1 PFNSRVGGAQEHALA
16 QRPRLQRGLAH
27 CMCLGAC
34 IVSIF
39 PSPTT
44 AIRLGGPF
52 FSLFRASNPNPSWDL
67 L

>member
-1 PFNSRVGGAQEHALA
+1 ALA

-44 AIRLGGPF
+44 ATRLGGPF
-52 FSLFRASNPNPSWDL
+52 FSTFHSPNPNPN
-67 L
+67 